1 MKIVKSQL
9 SVSSLRFLENYSIT
23 ISAFTISVTT
33 LPALCTL
40 SEYLMY
46 NIMERD
52 GWKSDA
58 TLKKNIVGKWTIIKR
73 NLQMSRT
80 TILKIYATKYD
91 TKKKNPSKYW
101 GFHMRKM
108 GLEQKSHFKNPHRK
122 ELSGHWLEVCK
133 RSVNIY
139 AGLPK
144 PFSKR
149 QNKEDGAIS

>member
-58 TLKKNIVGKWTIIKR
+58 TLKK
-73 NLQMSRT
+73 
-80 TILKIYATKYD
+80 ILWENGRLSKEIY
-91 TKKKNPSKYW
+91 
-101 GFHMRKM
+101 R
-108 GLEQKSHFKNPHRK
+108 QHFP
-122 ELSGHWLEVCK
+122 
-133 RSVNIY
+133 
-139 AGLPK
+139 
-144 PFSKR
+144 
-149 QNKEDGAIS
+149 